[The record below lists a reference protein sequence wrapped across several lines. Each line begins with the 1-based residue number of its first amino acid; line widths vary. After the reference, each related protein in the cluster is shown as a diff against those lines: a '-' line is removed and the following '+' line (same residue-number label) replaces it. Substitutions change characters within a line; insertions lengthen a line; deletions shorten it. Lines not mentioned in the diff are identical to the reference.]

1 MKIGLGSGESG
12 VHGDMESLWE
22 QRAGKGQRAAAE
34 GQNPFRRAQVRFLPP
49 SPIMRHTHTCQL
61 ALQEVAEAQEV
72 VVQNEQKDNDGRH
85 EDGDVH

>member
-1 MKIGLGSGESG
+1 M
-12 VHGDMESLWE
+12 
-22 QRAGKGQRAAAE
+22 
-34 GQNPFRRAQVRFLPP
+34 RFLPP
-49 SPIMRHTHTCQL
+49 SPIMRHTRHTHTCQL

>member
-1 MKIGLGSGESG
+1 M
-12 VHGDMESLWE
+12 
-22 QRAGKGQRAAAE
+22 
-34 GQNPFRRAQVRFLPP
+34 RFLPP

-72 VVQNEQKDNDGRH
+72 VVQNEQEDNDGRH

>member
-1 MKIGLGSGESG
+1 MGAAGWERAEGSS
-12 VHGDMESLWE
+12 
-22 QRAGKGQRAAAE
+22 R

-49 SPIMRHTHTCQL
+49 SPIMRHTRHTHTCQL